1 MICRWV
7 LAVPLRKAAG
17 AVRVSPGDPSCCFQM
32 AGLPFPPIQVTL
44 YQCQQHQKLP
54 VTEQASRARHLR
66 ILEEGH
72 PKLGRGPPAQRSC
85 AGAAFRGSWLSATT
99 WHLGNIKITAP

>member
-32 AGLPFPPIQVTL
+32 QGFLSLP
-44 YQCQQHQKLP
+44 
-54 VTEQASRARHLR
+54 S
-66 ILEEGH
+66 G
-72 PKLGRGPPAQRSC
+72 
-85 AGAAFRGSWLSATT
+85 
-99 WHLGNIKITAP
+99 